1 MAKRET
7 VFTERDLATVY
18 KVAKANGAR
27 AVTYEAPG
35 GHKVTFDL
43 SVVSG
48 DSLQDQPNPYDGTHG

>member
-7 VFTERDLATVY
+7 VFTERELETVCS
-18 KVAKANGAR
+18 VAKANGAR